1 MKIVIFAKKD
11 WKYNVITAKKASLH
25 FPLKGVTTNNEKV
38 KNILTVRFVMKL
50 IAIHNFLMKN
60 IV

>member
-25 FPLKGVTTNNEKV
+25 FPLKGVTTNNTKV
-38 KNILTVRFVMKL
+38 KNILTVRFDMKS
-50 IAIHNFLMKN
+50 
-60 IV
+60 